1 MIDSYGMKHLKPY
14 RSTESWWTV
23 RRWAV
28 PFTSPPGSFRM
39 AGHADLTVAAADLT
53 VVRLVMSDVGDG
65 RPLVGG
71 LIVTFSPPADDGES
85 DDGELAQVMTIMSS
99 TPLVSGSEENV
110 AISAGHGS
118 AP

>member
-1 MIDSYGMKHLKPY
+1 
-14 RSTESWWTV
+14 
-23 RRWAV
+23 
-28 PFTSPPGSFRM
+28 M

-85 DDGELAQVMTIMSS
+85 DDGSGEGLDDASHFERRGFMAKLPGELS
-99 TPLVSGSEENV
+99 T
-110 AISAGHGS
+110 
-118 AP
+118 